1 MTIQDE
7 IRRAVKPVAP
17 PPASKLVTE
26 TAGGKWPT
34 DWSAAE
40 HAVSLIN
47 QGGSQGADGDYCCH
61 PQATVQCQIQYQ
73 SGGGQRYMDY
83 SNNRTRVEDLDG
95 TIQVDDFKA
104 RMSMEVIHNGTHDV
118 CKKYCPIDKEDT
130 LDGGAAYFLD
140 QGTIYITT
148 YLRVSTEALRCIHSR
163 LEYTGSCVTQPFAP
177 STQPPMTSTLALT
190 LIGPRRR

>member
-1 MTIQDE
+1 
-7 IRRAVKPVAP
+7 
-17 PPASKLVTE
+17 
-26 TAGGKWPT
+26 
-34 DWSAAE
+34 
-40 HAVSLIN
+40 
-47 QGGSQGADGDYCCH
+47 
-61 PQATVQCQIQYQ
+61 
-73 SGGGQRYMDY
+73 MDY